1 MISRSR
7 IDYAVALAL
16 VLGACISASPLRAQG
31 ADNPEAIDR
40 IIGSRVTEEKASAT
54 ADPKKLVAAIE
65 KTPQA
70 IETVRKTSDLG
81 QVDIVFLEDAAE
93 NPPPEV
99 AAELEKRKTEID
111 ALRKELEGN
120 AMLFH
125 AIDSR
130 DILLRDILAVE
141 FEGTNKAVI
150 YAAAKPPGQ

>member
-1 MISRSR
+1 MPSRSR
-7 IDYAVALAL
+7 IDYPVALAL
-16 VLGACISASPLRAQG
+16 VLGASMPAAPLWAQG
-31 ADNPEAIDR
+31 TDNPEAIDR
-40 IIGSRVTEEKASAT
+40 IIGSHVTEEKASAR

-70 IETVRKTSDLG
+70 IEAVRKTSDLG

-99 AAELEKRKTEID
+99 AAELEKRKTDID
-111 ALRKELEGN
+111 ALRRELEGN

-130 DILLRDILAVE
+130 DVLLRDILAVE
-141 FEGTNKAVI
+141 FEGTDKAVI
-150 YAAAKPPGQ
+150 YAAAKPPGH

>member
-7 IDYAVALAL
+7 IEYAVALAL
-16 VLGACISASPLRAQG
+16 GLGVGMPATPLWAQG
-31 ADNPEAIDR
+31 TDNPEAIDR
-40 IIGSRVTEEKASAT
+40 IIGSQVTEEKASAK

-65 KTPQA
+65 KTPQS

-130 DILLRDILAVE
+130 NVLLRDILAVE
-141 FEGTNKAVI
+141 FEGTDKAVI
-150 YAAAKPPGQ
+150 YAAAKPPAQ